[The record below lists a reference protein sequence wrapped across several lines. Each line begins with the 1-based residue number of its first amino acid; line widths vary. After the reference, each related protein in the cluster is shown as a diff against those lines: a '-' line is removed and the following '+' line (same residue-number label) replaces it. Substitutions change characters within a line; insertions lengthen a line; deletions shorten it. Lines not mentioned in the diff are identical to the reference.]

1 MSRLLA
7 ALGLTCLLAVAAP
20 AGDTLW
26 ISTNRYELPAGQSIP
41 SQLGLVAEVAQL
53 GGTVEDDVFVVAR
66 AQAEFTGEN
75 RGDTWVLAGQTVLNG
90 LLRDHVRAAGQSLI
104 VRGQLE
110 RGFYA
115 VGSSVLLSTGSVVQ
129 GDVVV
134 AGENVTLEGQV
145 GGQVNLMAQSV
156 TLAGTVSGSVRI
168 LAQDIVVMPGTRIGG
183 DLVYTSPKELIL
195 TQRDQVAGELKR
207 LQPAGPDVSA
217 FSTESLVL
225 LAVQGVGALLVG
237 LPFTGLFP
245 RAVGRATR
253 LVRFNPLRC
262 LLAGF
267 AALFIIPVVAVAAAL
282 TLVGLP
288 LGLLAAGLAAAL
300 LYLGKLAVALVL
312 GGMLLKRSGPQSIA
326 SAMAAMAIGLLVL
339 YSAFALPV
347 IGSSVALLAAVLGS
361 GSLWWALLRGEVR
374 GEGAPPPVPPAP
386 GAGQV

>member
-1 MSRLLA
+1 MSRLLP

-66 AQAEFTGEN
+66 AQAEFAGEN
-75 RGDTWVLAGQTVLNG
+75 RGDTWVLAGQTIVNG
-90 LLRDHVRAAGQSLI
+90 TLRDHVRAAGQSLT
-104 VRGQLE
+104 VRGLLE
-110 RGFYA
+110 RSFYA
-115 VGSSVLLSTGSVVQ
+115 VGSSVLLTTGSVVR

-145 GGQVNLMAQSV
+145 GGQANLMAQSV

-168 LAQDIVVMPGTRIGG
+168 LAQDIVVMPGARIEG

-195 TQRDQVAGELKR
+195 TQQDQVAGKLKR
-207 LQPAGPDVSA
+207 LQPPGPDVST

-225 LAVQGVGALLVG
+225 LALQGLGALLVG
-237 LPFTGLFP
+237 LPLAGLFP

-253 LVRFNPLRC
+253 LIRFNPLRC
-262 LLAGF
+262 LLAGL
-267 AALFIIPVVAVAAAL
+267 AMLFLIPVVAVVSAL

-288 LGLLAAGLAAAL
+288 LSLLAAGLTAAL
-300 LYLGKLAVALVL
+300 LYLGKLVVALVL
-312 GGMLLKRSGPQSIA
+312 GGLLLKRSGPQSLA
-326 SAMAAMAIGLLVL
+326 SALAAMAIGLLVL

-347 IGSSVALLAAVLGS
+347 IGSSVALLATLLGS
-361 GSLWWALLRGEVR
+361 GSLWWAMLRGEIR
-374 GEGAPPPVPPAP
+374 GEGGPSSVPPGT
-386 GAGQV
+386 GADKL